1 MCSIFLFSIKWS
13 SLTPKVL
20 HRIEQG
26 AADRRQDDFY
36 DDGTPPDGRPTRSN
50 DNDGNFNYVSNVDS
64 LKTVYREDLERYL
77 PRDQVP
83 ML

>member
-1 MCSIFLFSIKWS
+1 MCSIFLVAIKRFT
-13 SLTPKVL
+13 LTRKVIY
-20 HRIEQG
+20 RIDQG

-36 DDGTPPDGRPTRSN
+36 DDGTSPDGRPTRSN

-64 LKTVYREDLERYL
+64 LKTVYIEDLERYL

-83 ML
+83 TS